1 MVSKLIK
8 GNELHLYGAVGGD
21 ITWGEDGLE
30 STGFTDEQVNSALAE
45 MSGDIVLRLNSAG
58 GIAVQGIAIYN
69 ALKTYAGKVTVYID
83 ALAASAASLIA
94 MAGDT
99 IIMRTGSLLMIHDPS
114 TITFGT
120 SGELRKTADVLD
132 EVAAAAAEIYAE
144 RSGQTNQRVRA
155 LMADETWMRG
165 DLARKLGF
173 ADRLDE
179 EAATMAAPVFKYALF
194 KHAPAEL
201 LAPAAIRAAAAPGNT
216 PASFATTERVI
227 MTGSQMAANPAAS
240 ASFRD
245 ATDDIFSRC
254 RSAKLTMDETNE
266 IILAANGNPEK
277 ARDLIIDMLASRDE
291 APNLSTHL
299 PGGYG
304 APSAGM
310 EKDIT
315 DALTLKFGGKVAGAS
330 INAMQLSERSLTEIG
345 RSYLMQTGAKIGGAS
360 DKTVV
365 DMMMNGYDAA
375 KTRGGG
381 PFVKMGG
388 MHSTSDFPN
397 LFGTAMYR
405 VIQDR
410 FRFMAS
416 PLKQLSMGRNALD
429 FRPVQ
434 YVRPGEAP
442 LLEKVGEAASV
453 TYGTSEE
460 EKIPEFKV
468 ETYAKI
474 FAISRQMIINDDLG
488 AFTDFLRAFA
498 DASAGTENALF
509 FALLSAN
516 SYGGMKLSDGKNLF
530 HADHNNKA
538 SAGGAPS
545 VATLSAA
552 RLAMRTQKNVN
563 GTAPAGVVPRYLVV
577 GPALETTAQQVVA
590 EINATKTEDVNPFS
604 GQLEVMVENQYSG
617 NGWWLFGDAAMR
629 PAFIHGYL
637 NGATG
642 PMVESRDGWDVLGRE
657 FRCVLDFGCSVY
669 DWRSAYFNPGT

>member
-1 MVSKLIK
+1 MANKLIK

-144 RSGQTNQRVRA
+144 RSGQSNQRVRA

-173 ADRLDE
+173 ADRLDD
-179 EAATMAAPVFKYALF
+179 EAATMAAPVFKYTLF

-216 PASFATTERVI
+216 PANFAATERVI
-227 MTGSQMAANPAAS
+227 MTSSQMAANPAAP

-266 IILAANGNPEK
+266 IMLAAAGNAEK
-277 ARDLIIDMLASRDE
+277 ARDLIIDMIAARDP
-291 APNLSTHL
+291 APNMSSHL
-299 PGGYG
+299 AGGYG

-315 DALTLKFGGKVAGAS
+315 DALVMKFGSKAPGAS
-330 INAMQLSERSLTEIG
+330 INALQLSERSMTEIG
-345 RSYLMQTGAKIGGAS
+345 RSYLMQAGAKIGGAS
-360 DKTVV
+360 DKTIV
-365 DMMMNGYDAA
+365 DMMMGGYAA
-375 KTRGGG
+375 GQFGGVG
-381 PFVKMGG
+381 SIVKMGG
-388 MHSTSDFPN
+388 THTISDFPN
-397 LFGTAMYR
+397 LFGSAMYR
-405 VIQDR
+405 AIMER
-410 FRFMAS
+410 FRIMSS
-416 PLKQLSMGRNALD
+416 PLKQLSLQRNAID

-442 LLEKVGEAASV
+442 LLEKVVEGASIN
-453 TYGTSEE
+453 YGTTNEE
-460 EKIPEFKV
+460 TIPQFIV
-468 ETYAKI
+468 ETYAKM

-488 AFTDFLRAFA
+488 AFTDFIRAFA
-498 DASAGTENALF
+498 DAAAGTENALF

-516 SYGGMKLSDGKNLF
+516 SYGGMKLNDGKNLF
-530 HADHNNKA
+530 HADHGNKA
-538 SAGGAPS
+538 ASGALPS

-563 GTAPAGVVPRYLVV
+563 GKATAGVVPLYLVV

-617 NGWWLFGDAAMR
+617 NGWWLFGDPTIR
-629 PAFIHGYL
+629 PPLIHGYL

-642 PMVESRDGWDVLGRE
+642 PVVESRDGWNVLGRE

-669 DWRSAYFNPGT
+669 DWRSAYFNPGA